1 MTQQLKT
8 TALYCR
14 LSKDDERQG
23 ESLSIETQ
31 KSMLVRYAQEN
42 GLLPYEIY
50 VDDGYSGLNFERPSF
65 QRINPMLRLRKM
77 VSCSSL
83 SFDNS
88 FPFTLILPE
97 VGVSNPPIMFSKVDL
112 PLPEVPTMAT
122 NSPSSMD
129 RVTPS
134 NAFVMFG
141 SVP

>member
-50 VDDGYSGLNFERPSF
+50 VDAPDIIGLK
-65 QRINPMLRLRKM
+65 QNPTKRA
-77 VSCSSL
+77 SL
-83 SFDNS
+83 
-88 FPFTLILPE
+88 
-97 VGVSNPPIMFSKVDL
+97 
-112 PLPEVPTMAT
+112 
-122 NSPSSMD
+122 
-129 RVTPS
+129 
-134 NAFVMFG
+134 
-141 SVP
+141 